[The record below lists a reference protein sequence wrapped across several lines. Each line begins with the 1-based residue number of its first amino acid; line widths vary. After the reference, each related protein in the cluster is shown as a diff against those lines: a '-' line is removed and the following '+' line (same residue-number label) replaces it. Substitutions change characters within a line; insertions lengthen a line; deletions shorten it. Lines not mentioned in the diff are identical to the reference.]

1 MDRTLINNNII
12 GGGRNDAIDVA
23 RGIAMM
29 LVIVQHCGAFG
40 QFILSFHMP
49 LFFVISGLVIKNK
62 KPQNSFIEELKNNAK
77 RLLLPQLTL
86 GLFEVIFIEI
96 FGFYETHTFKALTLA
111 EVFNAIFR
119 WWFLLVMFQVR
130 MVIWLFRKYALGSKH
145 KVLIS
150 VLLLS
155 ALSIFVELTPHHFYG
170 TAFYPYLTPIATL
183 FVLGGFYG
191 KKLLLKESNEKIGFC
206 VAIGLISLAILS
218 ETNNTVYMYK
228 AEFGN
233 MILFLL
239 TATIGSFCVIRLSDV
254 CNSKFLSWIGRLS
267 LPIYVLQFHINQYSR
282 AVQAILLDSFGCENV
297 CIKTAL
303 TILFS
308 VTACTVIAHAI
319 SKNKSISVLFGLK

>member
-1 MDRTLINNNII
+1 
-12 GGGRNDAIDVA
+12 
-23 RGIAMM
+23 
-29 LVIVQHCGAFG
+29 
-40 QFILSFHMP
+40 
-49 LFFVISGLVIKNK
+49 
-62 KPQNSFIEELKNNAK
+62 
-77 RLLLPQLTL
+77 
-86 GLFEVIFIEI
+86 
-96 FGFYETHTFKALTLA
+96 
-111 EVFNAIFR
+111 
-119 WWFLLVMFQVR
+119 MFQVR
-130 MVIWLFRKYALGSKH
+130 IVIWLFRKYALGSKH

-191 KKLLLKESNEKIGFC
+191 KKMLLNASNEIVGFC
-206 VAIGLISLAILS
+206 IAIGLISLAILS

-233 MILFLL
+233 MLLFLL

-254 CNSKFLSWIGRLS
+254 CNSKFLSWVGRLS
-267 LPIYVLQFHINQYSR
+267 LPIYVLQFHLNQYSR
-282 AVQAILLDSFGCENV
+282 ATQAILLDSFGCENV

-308 VTACTVIAHAI
+308 VTACAVIAHAI